1 MYRGMLTWVKP
12 SLGLGNYF
20 RGTTE
25 HVLFGIRGKLNCA
38 AQTSHCR
45 PAVQAPTKYRLAINL
60 ETAKALGL
68 DVPTTLL
75 ARADEVIE

>member
-25 HVLFGIRGKLNCA
+25 HVLFGIRGKLKLRSTDIVLPSCQYRRRRN
-38 AQTSHCR
+38 TGSRSILR
-45 PAVQAPTKYRLAINL
+45 PPRRSASRSRRRSSPAPTR
-60 ETAKALGL
+60 
-68 DVPTTLL
+68 
-75 ARADEVIE
+75 

>member
-25 HVLFGIRGKLNCA
+25 HVLFGIRGKLKLRSTHIALPSCQYRRRRSTGSRSILRPPRRLA
-38 AQTSHCR
+38 STYPRHCS
-45 PAVQAPTKYRLAINL
+45 PAPTR
-60 ETAKALGL
+60 
-68 DVPTTLL
+68 
-75 ARADEVIE
+75 

>member
-25 HVLFGIRGKLNCA
+25 HVLFGIRGKLKLRCTDIA
-38 AQTSHCR
+38 L
-45 PAVQAPTKYRLAINL
+45 PTCS
-60 ETAKALGL
+60 TG
-68 DVPTTLL
+68 
-75 ARADEVIE
+75 ADEVPARDQS

>member
-25 HVLFGIRGKLNCA
+25 HVLFGVRLSCTDIAL
-38 AQTSHCR
+38 
-45 PAVQAPTKYRLAINL
+45 PTCQYR
-60 ETAKALGL
+60 
-68 DVPTTLL
+68 
-75 ARADEVIE
+75 R

>member
-25 HVLFGIRGKLNCA
+25 HVLCVSRRAKTALHRYRTA
-38 AQTSHCR
+38 DL
-45 PAVQAPTKYRLAINL
+45 PVQALTKYRLAINL
-60 ETAKALGL
+60 QPAKALGL
-68 DVPTTLL
+68 AVPPTVL